1 MKVRKPKAEVSSLN
15 PKVESPQSK
24 DGGSEFDVQHLKLS
38 RRKFLSATLAGGA
51 ALAFARTAFSSV
63 AASSSAAASS
73 SVAAS
78 TVPTA
83 RAAANFYAPLLEAKD
98 GETLITILHTND
110 QHSQIDPLPAN
121 DRYAGKGGVARRA
134 TLVKQIRKENANTLL
149 VDAGDSFQ
157 GTPYFNLYKGEVE
170 YKAMSAVG
178 YDVVTLG
185 NHDFDNGIDSLA
197 AAMKFATFDFVSAN
211 YDVRGT
217 AIEKRVKPYV
227 VRVIGGVRVGV
238 FGLGIKLEGLN
249 PPESFTGLKYY
260 DPVKVSRGAVRALR
274 EVERCAMVVCL
285 SHLGYYPKPKGEE
298 IGDSQVVEQ
307 VDGIDFIA
315 SGHTHTFMKQPV
327 LVRQPS
333 GKDTVIFQ
341 VGKSGIYLGRVDFTV
356 KANKVTAHAGR
367 LLDLRDAS
375 LA

>member
-1 MKVRKPKAEVSSLN
+1 
-15 PKVESPQSK
+15 VEIEHH
-24 DGGSEFDVQHLKLS
+24 GLS
-38 RRKFLSATLAGGA
+38 RREFLWTTLAGGA
-51 ALAFARTAFSSV
+51 GLALTRSRLFT
-63 AASSSAAASS
+63 AAAE
-73 SVAAS
+73 AS
-78 TVPTA
+78 LPV
-83 RAAANFYAPLLEAKD
+83 NFFAPLLVPKD

-110 QHSQIDPLPAN
+110 QHSQIDPLPTN

-185 NHDFDNGIDSLA
+185 NHDFDNGIEALA
-197 AAMKFATFDFVSAN
+197 AAMKFATFEFVSAN

-227 VRVIGGVRVGV
+227 VRVMNGVRVGI

-249 PPESFTGLKYY
+249 SPESFAGLKYY
-260 DPVKVSRGAVRALR
+260 DPVKVARGAVRALR

-285 SHLGYYPKPKGEE
+285 SHLGYYPKPKGDE
-298 IGDSQVVEQ
+298 IGDSQVVGQ

-356 KANKVTAHAGR
+356 KSGKVTASAGR
-367 LLDLRDAS
+367 LLDLRNA
-375 LA
+375 

>member
-1 MKVRKPKAEVSSLN
+1 MKTRC
-15 PKVESPQSK
+15 SK
-24 DGGSEFDVQHLKLS
+24 LAVQRSEFVEQGQESGARSPELS
-38 RRKFLSATLAGGA
+38 RRQFIGATLAGGA
-51 ALAFARTAFSSV
+51 ALALSPQSVWSANADAPSTANSFAS
-63 AASSSAAASS
+63 
-73 SVAAS
+73 
-78 TVPTA
+78 
-83 RAAANFYAPLLEAKD
+83 LLEPKA

-121 DRYAGKGGVARRA
+121 DRYAGRGGVARRA
-134 TLVKQIRKENANTLL
+134 TLVKRIRKENPNTLV

-170 YKAMSAVG
+170 YKAMSAIG

-185 NHDFDNGIDSLA
+185 NHDFDNGIEALA
-197 AAMKFATFDFVSAN
+197 DAMKFATFDFVSAN

-227 VRVIGGVRVGV
+227 VRVMGGVRVGV

-249 PPESFTGLKYY
+249 PPESFKGLKYY
-260 DPVKVSRGAVRALR
+260 DPVKVARGAVRALR
-274 EVERCAMVVCL
+274 EVERCAMVVCV
-285 SHLGYYPKPKGEE
+285 SHLGYYPKPQGDD

-327 LVRQPS
+327 LARQPS
-333 GKDTVIFQ
+333 GRDTVIFQ

-356 KANKVTAHAGR
+356 RENRVTASAGR
-367 LLDLRDAS
+367 LLDLRNA
-375 LA
+375 